1 MKLNDKTIQRAK
13 NIKLL
18 ISDVDGVLT
27 DGSIYIGNDGIEY
40 KQFNVLDGAGVAF
53 ARQAGLKLAV
63 ISGRYSPA
71 TTARMK
77 ELGIDDCFQ
86 GELDKMRPY
95 NEIIKK
101 YSLDNKEVGFI
112 GDDLIDVSVM
122 EKVGL
127 SIGVKDAHPY
137 VKDIAHFSTAKS
149 GGEGAFREAI
159 EIILK
164 AKGIY
169 DKTIK
174 SIRDRL
180 ESIDDR

>member
-1 MKLNDKTIQRAK
+1 MKLNDKIIERAQ

-101 YSLDNKEVGFI
+101 YRLDNKEVRFI

>member
-1 MKLNDKTIQRAK
+1 MAMAQGQGPL
-13 NIKLL
+13 
-18 ISDVDGVLT
+18 
-27 DGSIYIGNDGIEY
+27 
-40 KQFNVLDGAGVAF
+40 AF
-53 ARQAGLKLAV
+53 TERVRPKIILA
-63 ISGRYSPA
+63 
-71 TTARMK
+71 
-77 ELGIDDCFQ
+77 
-86 GELDKMRPY
+86 
-95 NEIIKK
+95 
-101 YSLDNKEVGFI
+101 GFI

-137 VKDIAHFSTAKS
+137 ITEIAHFSTAKS

-159 EIILK
+159 EMILK

>member
-1 MKLNDKTIQRAK
+1 MLALNKI
-13 NIKLL
+13 I
-18 ISDVDGVLT
+18 
-27 DGSIYIGNDGIEY
+27 SIYNLSYEDILY
-40 KQFNVLDGAGVAF
+40 
-53 ARQAGLKLAV
+53 
-63 ISGRYSPA
+63 
-71 TTARMK
+71 
-77 ELGIDDCFQ
+77 
-86 GELDKMRPY
+86 
-95 NEIIKK
+95 
-101 YSLDNKEVGFI
+101 I
-112 GDDLIDVSVM
+112 GDGFVDIPVM

>member
-1 MKLNDKTIQRAK
+1 MKLNDKIIERAQ

-95 NEIIKK
+95 NGIIKK
-101 YSLDNKEVGFI
+101 LHSNLNGEVQYHLPIGSSLVELNSLINKKVKFSFS
-112 GDDLIDVSVM
+112 GDIFCSRVDFL
-122 EKVGL
+122 
-127 SIGVKDAHPY
+127 
-137 VKDIAHFSTAKS
+137 
-149 GGEGAFREAI
+149 
-159 EIILK
+159 
-164 AKGIY
+164 
-169 DKTIK
+169 
-174 SIRDRL
+174 
-180 ESIDDR
+180 